1 MPSRHDLLHLL
12 TILGNATTVL
22 PLLAFAMLWL
32 AWGPGSSSGSRRAA
46 IRWAALCGGALLLV
60 AASKISYYAW
70 GTAILAWELTCFSGH
85 TVAGFVAWPA
95 LLALMAP
102 ARWPALR
109 IATATLGLLIAFAIA
124 WSRVA
129 NRAHPPSEVIAGI
142 ALGLPVAIAS
152 SRLLWTHQLSRT
164 ACLALALLL
173 AVVLACGPAIQRHLA
188 TEHMLARLASRI
200 TGHQAWPLLPR

>member
-32 AWGPGSSSGSRRAA
+32 AWGPGSTSGSRRVA
-46 IRWAALCGGALLLV
+46 IRWAALCGGALALV

-95 LLALMAP
+95 LLMLLTSASH
-102 ARWPALR
+102 R
-109 IATATLGLLIAFAIA
+109 IGRSSAAGIGLLLAFAIA
-124 WSRVA
+124 ASRVA
-129 NRAHPPSEVIAGI
+129 NNAHPPSEVIAGI
-142 ALGLPVAIAS
+142 VLGLLVALASIRVLWTQQLFWS
-152 SRLLWTHQLSRT
+152 SRLLLASLLVLLLSVAPTVQRQLS
-164 ACLALALLL
+164 
-173 AVVLACGPAIQRHLA
+173 
-188 TEHMLARLASRI
+188 TERQFARIASAI
-200 TGHQAWPLLPR
+200 TGRPAVPLLPR